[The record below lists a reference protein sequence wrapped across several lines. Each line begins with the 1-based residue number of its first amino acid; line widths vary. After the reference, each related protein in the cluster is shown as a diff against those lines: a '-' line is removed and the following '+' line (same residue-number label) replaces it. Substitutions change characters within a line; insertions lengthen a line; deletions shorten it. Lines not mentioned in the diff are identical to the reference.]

1 MNIFLTEVY
10 DVTPT
15 REGNGL
21 VLNRPE
27 SLTHQ
32 HLVSVINT
40 FLADKKGSASNIRIL
55 DLGCGN
61 GHLVDFILST
71 LSQLK
76 PDASF
81 ELYGLDA
88 YDAGG
93 QFEENMANTRTFLE
107 SKHPSLPWQDRL
119 KFVSTKDAWPFK
131 EDTFDF
137 IISNQVMEHIKDHD
151 LVFSEIRRTLKKDGT
166 SIHLFPLKECL
177 WEGHVYMPLVH
188 KALNYDKMVF
198 LMRAFAGMGFRKRFR
213 LDREKYGWKSLA
225 EFAKD
230 MSVVILS
237 ETNYLTYRQFLRV
250 AKRQGLVISFT
261 YSKNYVTA
269 KLKSFFGRR
278 AYRYGNGGGFADF
291 LGFFFCKYLTSVTLV
306 LRKMERK
313 QALH

>member
-1 MNIFLTEVY
+1 MTA
-10 DVTPT
+10 
-15 REGNGL
+15 
-21 VLNRPE
+21 PE

-40 FLADKKGSASNIRIL
+40 FIAKQSLFDGPVTIL
-55 DLGCGN
+55 DVGCGN
-61 GHLVDFILST
+61 GHLIDFTLRKLS
-71 LSQLK
+71 
-76 PDASF
+76 
-81 ELYGLDA
+81 ELRPEVNFVVYGLDVN
-88 YDAGG
+88 DWGG
-93 QFEENMANTRTFLE
+93 DFEENSANTRTYLK
-107 SKHPSLPWQDRL
+107 SAHPTLPWDERL
-119 KFVSTKDAWPFK
+119 KFIPMNEKWPFK
-131 EDTFDF
+131 DEYFDF

>member
-1 MNIFLTEVY
+1 MTA
-10 DVTPT
+10 
-15 REGNGL
+15 
-21 VLNRPE
+21 PE

-40 FLADKKGSASNIRIL
+40 FIAKQSLFDGPVTIL
-55 DLGCGN
+55 DVGCGN
-61 GHLVDFILST
+61 GHLIDFTLRKLS
-71 LSQLK
+71 
-76 PDASF
+76 
-81 ELYGLDA
+81 ELRPEVNFVVYGLDVN
-88 YDAGG
+88 DWGG
-93 QFEENMANTRTFLE
+93 DFEENSANTRTYLK
-107 SKHPSLPWQDRL
+107 SAHPTLPWDERL
-119 KFVSTKDAWPFK
+119 KFIPMNEKWPFK
-131 EDTFDF
+131 DEYFDF

-269 KLKSFFGRR
+269 KLKSLFGRR
-278 AYRYGNGGGFADF
+278 AYRYGKGGGFADF

>member
-1 MNIFLTEVY
+1 LTA
-10 DVTPT
+10 
-15 REGNGL
+15 
-21 VLNRPE
+21 PE

-40 FLADKKGSASNIRIL
+40 FIAKRSLFDGPVTIL
-55 DLGCGN
+55 DVGCGN
-61 GHLVDFILST
+61 GHLIDFTLRKLS
-71 LSQLK
+71 
-76 PDASF
+76 
-81 ELYGLDA
+81 ELRPEVNFVVYGLDVN
-88 YDAGG
+88 DWGG
-93 QFEENMANTRTFLE
+93 DFEENSANTRTYL
-107 SKHPSLPWQDRL
+107 KLAHPTLPWDERL
-119 KFVSTKDAWPFK
+119 KFIPMNEKWPFK
-131 EDTFDF
+131 DEYFDF

-278 AYRYGNGGGFADF
+278 AYRYGKGGGFADF
-291 LGFFFCKYLTSVTLV
+291 LGFFFCKHLTSVTLV
-306 LRKMERK
+306 LRRMGRK